1 MEILKQNKDLKIIKL
16 EIKVGESNHITNT
29 YILIDKTTNK
39 ASIIDPAYNGK
50 YIFDIIAKQN
60 VTLDSIIITHAHA
73 DHIGGVAEL
82 QKQAK
87 PTLYIHAFDEKG
99 LNDANINEQKTVQ
112 IELGTINNLLIKTV
126 KDNDIINIGNTAL
139 EVVHTPGHTKGS
151 IVLYNSKYNVLFS
164 GDTIFSN
171 TYGRTDLYWSDKNQM
186 KRTLDKIFERFDTL
200 TTYPGH
206 GPEFNLNDAKR
217 KIRLLYAFKG

>member
-1 MEILKQNKDLKIIKL
+1 M
-16 EIKVGESNHITNT
+16 
-29 YILIDKTTNK
+29 
-39 ASIIDPAYNGK
+39 
-50 YIFDIIAKQN
+50 
-60 VTLDSIIITHAHA
+60 
-73 DHIGGVAEL
+73 AEL

-151 IVLYNSKYNVLFS
+151 IVLYNSKYKSLTQNFLF
-164 GDTIFSN
+164 G
-171 TYGRTDLYWSDKNQM
+171 
-186 KRTLDKIFERFDTL
+186 KRCL
-200 TTYPGH
+200 
-206 GPEFNLNDAKR
+206 A
-217 KIRLLYAFKG
+217 